1 MQRSELIKFRD
12 VVNCKS
18 FRNFSLW
25 QAPCVPTA
33 EDWNLDSQSADL
45 GVESQIRGVQ
55 LDVAGSGW
63 DWPQRGIPWNYIHI
77 FDLGWVLPVLPGI
90 LLDMSCEVHCGI
102 SCGNILHFFAI
113 ILFDLVLG
121 MNFVYIIYIYI
132 IIYIYVRDTFWHSI
146 SHFVQHSPWN
156 QFWPSIW
163 HKFPP
168 SFLMMCI
175 LTFYTWISWGKHTY
189 IFISKPFLS
198 SQGPTYFV

>member
-1 MQRSELIKFRD
+1 LVDPCKEMQRNCDGNFLALADVPSRRPIKGLMSMQRSELIKFRD

-90 LLDMSCEVHCGI
+90 LLDISCEVHCGI

-121 MNFVYIIYIYI
+121 MNFVYIIYIYNY
-132 IIYIYVRDTFWHSI
+132 IYICTRY
-146 SHFVQHSPWN
+146 
-156 QFWPSIW
+156 
-163 HKFPP
+163 
-168 SFLMMCI
+168 I
-175 LTFYTWISWGKHTY
+175 LTFDFT
-189 IFISKPFLS
+189 FC
-198 SQGPTYFV
+198 PTFSLESILTVYLT